1 MEALGGAG
9 AWVAT
14 PADLVRLV
22 DSLDT
27 TRPGWHPLSAELAAL
42 MPIPM
47 AGVSFPDPGQRL
59 YGLGT
64 IVWPDG
70 SWGHTGTVEATH
82 AMVAHRPDG
91 VTWSILV
98 SGETPAETESL
109 RDVFADA
116 LAGAGITLTAPL
128 T

>member
-1 MEALGGAG
+1 
-9 AWVAT
+9 
-14 PADLVRLV
+14 VRVV

-27 TRPGWHPLSAELAAL
+27 TGPGWHPLSAELATL

-47 AGVSFPDPGQRL
+47 AGVSFPDPGQRT

-70 SWGHTGTVEATH
+70 SWGHTGTVESTH

-98 SGETPAETESL
+98 SGETPGETESL
-109 RDVFADA
+109 SDVFADA
-116 LAGAGITLTAPL
+116 LAGADITLTGPL
-128 T
+128 N